1 MLDEVEL
8 LLHKKFEAPL
18 AINVTE
24 SPAQMEVAEALIFML
39 GAAFTTIVVLAVFE
53 QPLAFI
59 PITA

>member
-8 LLHKKFEAPL
+8 LLHRKLETPL
-18 AINVTE
+18 AVKVTD
-24 SPAQMEVAEALIFML
+24 SPAQIEVAEVLILIL
-39 GAAFTTIVVLAVFE
+39 GAAFTTIVVLAVLE